1 MAENPTIL
9 QPEHKPSQTVEDY
22 LQLIYTMHRE
32 AESVI
37 PARLKDR
44 MGVSAPTALATLRRM
59 ERDGLVNLSRG
70 QQIRLTEDGT
80 LAAESIIRRHM
91 LAERLLVD
99 VLKLEWADA
108 HDEAHR
114 MEHAISPRVEQQLM
128 EMLNHPT
135 TCPHGNP
142 IPGLH
147 GPLPETKPLSDVEE
161 GEKWVINNISE
172 HAEEDYDLMRYLQRS
187 GLVPHT
193 ILQIDEVARANGTI
207 TVRLN
212 GDKTVAVGLPA
223 AQVIQV
229 RTPA

>member
-1 MAENPTIL
+1 MR
-9 QPEHKPSQTVEDY
+9 
-22 LQLIYTMHRE
+22 RE
-32 AESVI
+32 GETVI
-37 PARLKDR
+37 PARLKER
-44 MGVSAPTALATLRRM
+44 VHVTAPTALATLRRM
-59 ERDGLVNLSRG
+59 ERDGLVALKRG
-70 QQIRLTEDGT
+70 QEIELTGQGR
-80 LAAESIIRRHM
+80 LAAESILRRHM

-114 MEHAISPRVEQQLM
+114 MEHAISPRVEAQLLD
-128 EMLNHPT
+128 MLGHPS

-142 IPGLH
+142 IPGMQK
-147 GPLPETKPLSDVEE
+147 GPLPETKPLSEARE
-161 GEKWVINNISE
+161 GEKLVINNISE

-193 ILQIDEVARANGTI
+193 LLLVEEVAIPNATI
-207 TVRLN
+207 TVTLN
-212 GDKTVAVGLPA
+212 EAGRVAVGMPA